1 MAEVSVATVQAAAR
15 PSMVAGT
22 EERAYWH
29 MIDVRGPYKVE
40 TFYLQQAAADDFAAN
55 ATFQATIVHPMVA
68 TIHRVMDNGGGAA
81 FIGSVDLTSDEANAN
96 FRQLTLRD
104 CEGINGLGILVVVR
118 GF

>member
-1 MAEVSVATVQAAAR
+1 MAEVSVATIQLAGR

-40 TFYLQQAAADDFAAN
+40 TFYMQQAAADDFAAA
-55 ATFQATIVHPMVA
+55 ATFNSTLAHPMVA
-68 TIHRVMDNGGGAA
+68 TISRVMDNGGGAA
-81 FIGSVDLTSDEANAN
+81 FIGSIDLTSDEANAN
-96 FRQLTLRD
+96 FKQLTLQD
-104 CEGINGLGILVVVR
+104 CEGINGLGILVTVY